1 MHVCLSPPSIRPT
14 AHGLLS
20 ILNKWADQTHQDSNS
35 AQKQISIYWFVRI
48 GECEECKLAYHIDL
62 GELVVNIPAFRA
74 SWWLLALN
82 SLPPFSC
89 HGTHSPVSAPIETVV
104 KGPSQPT
111 HSTAPPKIGT
121 FYTPGSRGRLFP
133 IRGQCF
139 VSDGSHIQ
147 FCLTQCKY
155 STDDWKYLRILFFH
169 LALFMACQAQF
180 EICYSA
186 MFIIH
191 KHQINTTIH
200 ENYLALNGIADWGV
214 SAVVALLQNFNFPS
228 LDFICF

>member
-1 MHVCLSPPSIRPT
+1 MNT
-14 AHGLLS
+14 ALWPAEGCVPG
-20 ILNKWADQTHQDSNS
+20 Q
-35 AQKQISIYWFVRI
+35 
-48 GECEECKLAYHIDL
+48 LA
-62 GELVVNIPAFRA
+62 
-74 SWWLLALN
+74 ALN
-82 SLPPFSC
+82 SVPPSC
-89 HGTHSPVSAPIETVV
+89 HGCHPFSLLGPHRNGGKRPLAASPP
-104 KGPSQPT
+104 P

-200 ENYLALNGIADWGV
+200 ENYLALNGIAD
-214 SAVVALLQNFNFPS
+214 
-228 LDFICF
+228 